1 MKRKLHILNALM
13 GLVVLFAILIQSID
27 AIGHLEQQFSAK
39 HCHHSYNHNQAE
51 VGHAHEG
58 FDHCFVCEFAFSSFI
73 STPTTVVT
81 PPKTAIITKYSF
93 SYSREITQFFRGS
106 LFALRAPPSFIA

>member
-27 AIGHLEQQFSAK
+27 AIGHLEQQFSTK
-39 HCHHSYNHNQAE
+39 HCHHSYNHSQTE

-73 STPTTVVT
+73 STPTTVFT
-81 PPKTAIITKYSF
+81 SPKVDLITKYSF
-93 SYSREITQFFRGS
+93 CYSREITQFFRGS
-106 LFALRAPPSFIA
+106 LFALRAPPGFIA